1 MNRNIL
7 LIVGIVV
14 AALLFVGWQSAFT
27 VHQREQALVLRFGQV
42 TRAPITE
49 AGLHFKVPFIEN
61 VVRFDK
67 RILGFEAQA
76 QEIIAADQ
84 RRLVVDTFARFRI
97 VDSLKFY
104 TTVNSIAGLR
114 ARLSSLMDSSV
125 RGVLGS
131 QESLAI
137 ISGERAATMTA
148 IRDSVNRE
156 AQQFGIEIVDV
167 RIKRADFPEAIS
179 QAIYRRM
186 QTERQREAAESRA
199 EGNELAERIRADADR
214 QRTITLAD
222 ARRQSEILRG
232 DGDATRT
239 KVLAEAANR
248 DPEFFAF
255 YRSLQAYS
263 QALQNSD
270 TTMVLSPDS
279 EFFRYFADP
288 PGLGQPRMLGR

>member
-7 LIVGIVV
+7 IIVGIVV
-14 AALLFVGWQSAFT
+14 AALLFVGTQSAFT

-125 RGVLGS
+125 RGVLGRMPVCQS
-131 QESLAI
+131 VGPDPPVVSWPGW
-137 ISGERAATMTA
+137 SHFRAL
-148 IRDSVNRE
+148 S
-156 AQQFGIEIVDV
+156 
-167 RIKRADFPEAIS
+167 
-179 QAIYRRM
+179 
-186 QTERQREAAESRA
+186 
-199 EGNELAERIRADADR
+199 
-214 QRTITLAD
+214 
-222 ARRQSEILRG
+222 ILRLL
-232 DGDATRT
+232 ACPFTQST
-239 KVLAEAANR
+239 KALAAACSGVGTK
-248 DPEFFAF
+248 PGALKKVTGEKVMP
-255 YRSLQAYS
+255 SLVW
-263 QALQNSD
+263 
-270 TTMVLSPDS
+270 T
-279 EFFRYFADP
+279 
-288 PGLGQPRMLGR
+288 